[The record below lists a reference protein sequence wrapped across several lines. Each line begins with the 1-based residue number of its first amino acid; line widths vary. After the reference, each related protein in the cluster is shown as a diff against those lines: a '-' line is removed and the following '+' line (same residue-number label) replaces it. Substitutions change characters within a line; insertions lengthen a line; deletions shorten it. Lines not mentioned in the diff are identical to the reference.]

1 MAPLTGEGAFDRPTQ
16 QTLNRQFQSVQNR
29 LVGVA
34 DVVTTP
40 IGYPTPFGLYPI
52 ASAAADT
59 ITAPAPTAGLAD
71 ALDFNYLG
79 FLDVGGFAHVIN
91 FPTGALQP
99 QGGSAVKKTA
109 TFSGNK
115 GALLELY
122 SFNGVW
128 YVWNQSGIT
137 FS

>member
-1 MAPLTGEGAFDRPTQ
+1 MAPLIGEGSFDLNTQ
-16 QTLNRQFQSVQNR
+16 KQLNRQFQSVQAR
-29 LVGVA
+29 LKGVSDSVSA
-34 DVVTTP
+34 PV
-40 IGYPTPFGLYPI
+40 GYPTPFGLFPI
-52 ASAAADT
+52 TGAAIDT
-59 ITAPAPTAGLAD
+59 ITVPAPPAGLSD
-71 ALDFNYLG
+71 DQDMNYLG
-79 FLDVGGFAHVIN
+79 FIDLGGFAHVIN
-91 FPTGALQP
+91 FPANALQP
-99 QGGSAVKKTA
+99 QGGGAAKKTA